1 MDDTNEDRVYVLLSI
16 VLFLYLLLGFVRKL
30 I

>member
-1 MDDTNEDRVYVLLSI
+1 MNDTNEDRVYVLLSI